1 MAREYARIR
10 LSIAEDDEFENLT
23 PGAQWLYLRVLLPDP
38 SLNYAGVCDWRPNRL
53 LRKARGIDLP
63 YILAAAAELEEHRYV
78 LFDGPTE
85 QALIRTYIRGD
96 ELLRNPKMAL
106 AVVSGYQE
114 TASDP
119 LRAFI
124 VSELQRDKE
133 DHPEYS
139 SWTHEI
145 SKDAIARLLTKPNA
159 DAVQYTNQIVVPISN
174 GITNTDPGPD
184 YQSDSVGI
192 PSHLAPSTIHQAP
205 DTFEAPQAPPAPK
218 AERGK
223 HLPDGW
229 RPDESTIEW
238 AKTTYPTIDHRH
250 EFEKFTNHWH
260 AASGQNA
267 RKRNWDMAFRN
278 WLMNAK
284 PALHV
289 VNGSPMATSDLRVAQ
304 TQALKSH
311 TPSGRLE
318 LE

>member
-10 LSIAEDDEFENLT
+10 LSIAEDDEFENLS
-23 PGAQWLYLRVLLPDP
+23 PAAQWLYLRVLLPDP

-63 YILAAAAELEEHRYV
+63 YILTSAAELEERRYV

-124 VSELQRDKE
+124 VSEIQRDKDE
-133 DHPEYS
+133 HPDYS

-159 DAVQYTNQIVVPISN
+159 DAVQYTNQLAVR
-174 GITNTDPGPD
+174 ITNRITNSDPSPD
-184 YQSDSVGI
+184 CQSDSVVV
-192 PSHLAPSTIHQAP
+192 PSFLSPSTIQQAP
-205 DTFEAPQAPPAPK
+205 DTLEASQAPPAPK
-218 AERGK
+218 RGTRLSADWMPTAATIAAMKSECPRIDLEAEHRKFADHWKAKPGK
-223 HLPDGW
+223 DGVKLDWDATW
-229 RPDESTIEW
+229 RNWI
-238 AKTTYPTIDHRH
+238 R
-250 EFEKFTNHWH
+250 
-260 AASGQNA
+260 NA
-267 RKRNWDMAFRN
+267 RTPQTINGTASAVDDKVQGWMDMA
-278 WLMNAK
+278 NA
-284 PALHV
+284 
-289 VNGSPMATSDLRVAQ
+289 
-304 TQALKSH
+304 
-311 TPSGRLE
+311 TPGRE

>member
-1 MAREYARIR
+1 VAREYARIR
-10 LSIAEDDEFENLT
+10 LSIAEDDEFENLS
-23 PGAQWLYLRVLLPDP
+23 PAAQWLYLRVLLPEP

-63 YILAAAAELEEHRYV
+63 YILAAAAELEEHLYV

-133 DHPEYS
+133 DHPDYS

-159 DAVQYTNQIVVPISN
+159 DAVQYTNQIQVPITN
-174 GITNTDPGPD
+174 GITNPDPSPD

-192 PSHLAPSTIHQAP
+192 PSHLAPNTIHQAP
-205 DTFEAPQAPPAPK
+205 DTFEAAQAPPAPTKKGHRLAADWYPSK
-218 AERGK
+218 AVIAEMEAECPNVDFRIEHRKFVDYWTDKTGK
-223 HLPDGW
+223 DATKLDWTGTW
-229 RPDESTIEW
+229 
-238 AKTTYPTIDHRH
+238 
-250 EFEKFTNHWH
+250 
-260 AASGQNA
+260 
-267 RKRNWDMAFRN
+267 RNWIRRAGENPR
-278 WLMNAK
+278 
-284 PALHV
+284 ALKV
-289 VNGSPMATSDLRVAQ
+289 VNGSGSTVDDKVNGWLDLANTSG
-304 TQALKSH
+304 
-311 TPSGRLE
+311 GRE